1 MCVIKI
7 KGKICMINSVNGS
20 NFQPITKVAFK
31 QYQQS
36 SAEIPQAPM
45 QYDAYMSSQ
54 NTKMPPEIGFF
65 RLMSGFL
72 TDNQVNQINQSRRLP
87 SNAKFIMNGYGSYSI
102 SNNILGVRVGT
113 QTLPE
118 GFEVKK
124 NVLGQAVVLP
134 KGSEGLFIR

>member
-1 MCVIKI
+1 M
-7 KGKICMINSVNGS
+7 KGKICMINSVNSS

-31 QYQQS
+31 QYQQP

-45 QYDAYMSSQ
+45 HCDAYVSSQ
-54 NTKMPPEIGFF
+54 NTTMPPEIGFF

-72 TDNQVNQINQSRRLP
+72 TDNQVNQINQSRQLP